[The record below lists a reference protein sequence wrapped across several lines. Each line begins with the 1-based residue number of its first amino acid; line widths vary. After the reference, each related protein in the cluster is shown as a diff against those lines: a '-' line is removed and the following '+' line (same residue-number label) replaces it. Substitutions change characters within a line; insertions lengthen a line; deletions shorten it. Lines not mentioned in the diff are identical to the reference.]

1 MLKSK
6 DTEAKGP
13 AIYFFPTGEM
23 FRLIKTPPLLPFLSF
38 PPSLLPCVRE
48 HDNLLFV
55 IYLAACRYTSRNR
68 REIVT
73 LTDSLLSFV
82 APTKKKSI
90 QFRGFPL
97 HDIPFSLVEI
107 IIYLILEYRLKKIF
121 NQKYQM
127 QRDITGYQIIPSS
140 M

>member
-23 FRLIKTPPLLPFLSF
+23 FRLVKTRPLLPFLSF

-82 APTKKKSI
+82 APTKKKKKASNFEERRI
-90 QFRGFPL
+90 SRISHYVISHLVSSKL
-97 HDIPFSLVEI
+97 H
-107 IIYLILEYRLKKIF
+107 
-121 NQKYQM
+121 
-127 QRDITGYQIIPSS
+127 T
-140 M
+140 

>member
-23 FRLIKTPPLLPFLSF
+23 FRLVKTRPLLPFLSF

-82 APTKKKSI
+82 APTKKKKKSI
-90 QFRGFPL
+90 QFRGEKNFEDFPL
-97 HDIPFSLVEI
+97 YDIPFSLVEI
-107 IIYLILEYRLKKIF
+107 THLI
-121 NQKYQM
+121 
-127 QRDITGYQIIPSS
+127 PWS
-140 M
+140 MD